1 MKSHEKTH
9 SYKGL
14 FVETLVET
22 QKSRDTGAVTFSEER
37 KEKGRPLA
45 AAAAAAA
52 HFMVLYRWSA
62 GRSVEKSCP
71 LESLSRS
78 EKSSRNST

>member
-1 MKSHEKTH
+1 MKSHEKIGDMSY

-45 AAAAAAA
+45 AAAA
-52 HFMVLYRWSA
+52 HFMVLYRWSV
-62 GRSVEKSCP
+62 GREELP
-71 LESLSRS
+71 
-78 EKSSRNST
+78 T